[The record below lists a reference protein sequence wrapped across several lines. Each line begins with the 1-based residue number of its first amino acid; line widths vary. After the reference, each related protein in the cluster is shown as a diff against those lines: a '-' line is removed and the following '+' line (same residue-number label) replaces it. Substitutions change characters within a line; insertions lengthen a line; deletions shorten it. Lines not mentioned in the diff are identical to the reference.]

1 MVPGPYIYQLQ
12 LAARQ
17 VDMLQ
22 VAGILSLVT
31 VRHVLKLSQPVA
43 PARGAGGLFS
53 LEILTK
59 IRGSE

>member
-1 MVPGPYIYQLQ
+1 MEADEVVLGPYIYQLQ

-31 VRHVLKLSQPVA
+31 VRHVLKLPQPVA
-43 PARGAGGLFS
+43 PHKEGPADLG
-53 LEILTK
+53 
-59 IRGSE
+59 